1 MKATKWVSTAI
12 ALTLVGTVAVGCGS
26 NEAAQTPAASPSS
39 DTKSST
45 APTASAAKPQEIKIN
60 YPAEPPVM
68 DSSIATAAAAFTF
81 ISAFN
86 EGLYRIDK
94 DGKATPGLAKDFPKI
109 SADGLTYTIDIR
121 DNANW
126 SDGQP
131 VKAQDFVYAYKRTL
145 DPATKGQYSFVVAWI
160 KGGEAVTKAKTPE
173 EVKAAQDALG
183 VKALSDK
190 QLEIKLERPVAF
202 FTSMLAFATYFP
214 QREDIVKK
222 YGDKFGADAD
232 KVIGAG
238 PFILSKWDHGQSLE
252 LVKNDKYWDA
262 ANVKLTKATVNIVKD
277 TNTGLNLY
285 ETGAADLTEITRD
298 QLKLYAGK
306 PDNLSNP
313 ELRNAYIMFQT
324 KKVPALANK
333 KIRQALGMAIDRQA
347 LVDAVLGNGSA
358 PSTGLV
364 PAGTSDGNGGDFR
377 KTAGDTQPKYDPV
390 KAKQL
395 FQEGLQELGMTALPK
410 LKLNGDD
417 TEVAKKSLEF
427 ILSQWKQNLG
437 YEAEA
442 NPVPFALRIDLSAKH
457 DFEMALSLWG
467 ADYNDP
473 MTFLDMWVTG
483 GDFDEGD
490 YSNPQYDALVK
501 QAQTEPDT
509 AKRTKA
515 MVEAEKILMEDQGV
529 APLYFRSRAFLKKP
543 GIEGLIMPSFGEEWE
558 LKWASVK

>member
-1 MKATKWVSTAI
+1 MKATKWVTTAV
-12 ALTLVGTVAVGCGS
+12 ALTLMGSVAVGCG
-26 NEAAQTPAASPSS
+26 NNGGAPAASPSGE
-39 DTKSST
+39 TKG
-45 APTASAAKPQEIKIN
+45 SAAPAASNKPQEIKIN
-60 YPAEPPVM
+60 FTAEPPIM
-68 DSSIATAAAAFTF
+68 DSSVATANAAFTF

-94 DGKATPGLAKDFPKI
+94 DGKATPGLAKDFPKV

-131 VKAQDFVYAYKRTL
+131 VKAQDFVYSFKRTL
-145 DPATKGQYSFVVAWI
+145 DPKTKAQYSFVVAWI

-183 VKALSDK
+183 VKAINDK
-190 QLEIKLERPVAF
+190 QLEIKLEKPVAF
-202 FTSMLAFATYFP
+202 FTSMLAFGTFLP
-214 QREDIVKK
+214 QREDIVTK
-222 YGDKFGADAD
+222 YGDKYGADAD

-238 PFILSKWDHGQSLE
+238 PFLLSKWDHGQSLE

-262 ANVKLTKATVNIVKD
+262 ANVKITKATVNIVKD
-277 TNTGLNLY
+277 SNTGLNLY
-285 ETGAADLTEITRD
+285 ETDAADLTEINRD

-306 PDNLSNP
+306 PDNLPKP
-313 ELRNAYIMFQT
+313 ELTNSYIMFQT

-347 LVDAVLGNGSA
+347 FVDTVLGNGSVQ
-358 PSTGLV
+358 STGLI
-364 PAGTSDGNGGDFR
+364 PGGTSDGAGGDFR
-377 KTAGDTQPKYDPV
+377 KTAGDTQPKYDPA

-395 FQEGLQELGMTALPK
+395 FEEGLKELGMTSLPK
-410 LKLNGDD
+410 LKVNADD
-417 TEVAKKSLEF
+417 TETAKKSLEF
-427 ILSQWKQNLG
+427 ILAQWKQNLG

-442 NPVPFALRIDLSAKH
+442 NPVPHALRIDLSSKH
-457 DFEMALSLWG
+457 DFDMVLSLWG

-483 GDFDEGD
+483 GEFDEGD

-501 QAQTEPDT
+501 QAQTETDAT
-509 AKRTKA
+509 KRTKA
-515 MVEAEKILMEDQGV
+515 MVDAEKILMDDQGV
-529 APLYFRSRAFLKKP
+529 APIYFRSRAYLKKP
-543 GIEGLIMPSFGEEWE
+543 NVDGIILPSFGQEWE

>member
-1 MKATKWVSTAI
+1 MKATKWVSTAV
-12 ALTLVGTVAVGCGS
+12 ALTLMGSVAIGCAKKEEPTASPTGDTKGTTA
-26 NEAAQTPAASPSS
+26 PAASN
-39 DTKSST
+39 
-45 APTASAAKPQEIKIN
+45 KPQEIKIN
-60 YPAEPPVM
+60 FTAEPPVM
-68 DSSIATAAAAFTF
+68 DSSKATANAAFTF

-86 EGLYRIDK
+86 EGLYRSDK

-131 VKAQDFVYAYKRTL
+131 VKAQDFVYSFKRTL

-173 EVKAAQDALG
+173 EVKKAQDALG
-183 VKALSDK
+183 VKAISDK
-190 QLEIKLERPVAF
+190 QLEIKLEKPVTF
-202 FTSMLAFATYFP
+202 FTQMLAFGTFLP
-214 QREDIVKK
+214 QREDFVTKAGDK
-222 YGDKFGADAD
+222 YGAEAD

-238 PFILSKWDHGQSLE
+238 PFILSKWDHGQTLE

-285 ETGAADLTEITRD
+285 ETDAADLAEINRD

-306 PDNLSNP
+306 PDNLPKP
-313 ELRNAYIMFQT
+313 ELTNSYLMYQT

-347 LVDAVLGNGSA
+347 YVDTVLANGSVA
-358 PSTGLV
+358 STGLV
-364 PAGTSDGNGGDFR
+364 PGGTSDGAGGDFR
-377 KTAGDTQPKYDPV
+377 KSAGETQPKFDAA

-395 FQEGLQELGMTALPK
+395 LAEGLKEAGLTALPK
-410 LKLNGDD
+410 MKVNADD
-417 TEVAKKSLEF
+417 TETAKKSLEF
-427 ILSQWKQNLG
+427 ILAQWKQNLG
-437 YEAEA
+437 YDAEA
-442 NPVPFALRIDLSAKH
+442 NPVPHALRIELSSKH
-457 DFEMALSLWG
+457 DFDIVLSLWG

-483 GDFDEGD
+483 GEFDEGD
-490 YSNPQYDALVK
+490 YSNPQYDTLIK
-501 QAQTEPDT
+501 QAQTEVDPS
-509 AKRTKA
+509 KRAKA
-515 MVEAEKILMEDQGV
+515 MIEAEKILMDDQGV
-529 APLYFRSRAFLKKP
+529 APLYFRTRAYLKKP
-543 GIEGLIMPSFGEEWE
+543 SVNGLILPSFGQEWE
-558 LKWASVK
+558 LKWTSIK